1 MLKERKYFISFRPSL
16 SLPSLLEIQKQSYDY
31 FLKKELPKVLKE
43 MLTLEDLSGQKFQLN
58 FLNYFL
64 EESKFDEEICRKRN
78 LTYESPLRAE
88 LRLINKQTGKK
99 KNQIVYL
106 GDLPLMT
113 KRGTFIIN
121 GVERVIIQ
129 QLSRSS
135 GVLFTAALI
144 KRTGERLYGAKVIPE
159 RGAWLEFETDGEKA
173 IWVRIDRGR
182 KIIATALLR
191 VFGLGT
197 NEEIVEAFK
206 KIGGDINSPFLLSTL
221 EKDEAKNEE
230 EGVKEIYRKIRPGEM
245 ATLENARSLIH
256 SMFFRSNRYSLGTVG
271 RFKINQRLGFD
282 EKISASG
289 GKSQFLEAKDLIAI
303 LTEIIRLSINQEE
316 ADDIDHLNNRRIKAV
331 GELVAE
337 RLRVGLMRLQR
348 IIRDKMTILKEK
360 DFNVG
365 QLISTRP
372 MMSVLRE
379 FFLTGQLSQFMDQVN
394 PLSELEHKRT
404 FTLSG
409 PGGLA
414 RGRASF
420 EVRDVHR
427 TFYGRI
433 CPIATPEGQ
442 NAGIVGHLSCYARL
456 NEMGFIETPYFK
468 IKGGR
473 ITNEIIYLNAREEEK
488 YIIAPFTTFC
498 DKKNRILGKRIEARV
513 KGEPSLVEAKEIEFI
528 DVEANQILSVS
539 TSLIPFLEHDDGTRA
554 LMGTNM
560 QRQSVPLIKSE
571 SPLVGTGLEGVVAK
585 STGYMVTAEEDGEIK
600 EVDGSHLVL
609 KTKNKTINYPLIKFY
624 RSNFDTCFNQHPVVE
639 PWQKVK
645 AGQALTDGPSID
657 NGELSLGRNLLVA
670 FLPWGGYNYQDAILI
685 SSRLVKE
692 DILTSIFIKEH
703 IIDVRETKFGPE
715 MTTRDIPN
723 VNQEKLSHL
732 DENGIIVLG
741 SEVKSSDILV
751 GKITPK
757 GEVELSAEE
766 KLLQAIFGEK
776 ARDVYDSS
784 LYLEHGEHG
793 KVIGLK
799 IFSRDEG
806 DKLPA
811 GVIKSISV
819 MVADLRKIQVGDK
832 LSGRHGN
839 KGVVSK
845 ILPDEDM
852 PYLKDGTPVDI
863 VLNPLGVISRMNL
876 GQILE
881 THLGLAAKKLGYQAA
896 VPSLNG
902 LAEKAIKE
910 ELGKA
915 GFSEQGKMKL
925 FEGRTG
931 KAFDREVTVGY
942 LYMMKLNHMVED
954 KIHQRSIGPY
964 SLITQQPLGGR
975 AQSGG
980 QRFGE
985 MEVWALE
992 GYGAAY
998 SLQEMLSIKSD
1009 DIEGRVRAYESII
1022 RGEPIEKIFIPESF
1036 NVLRR
1041 ELEGL
1046 CLKIEMLKKNQ
1057 K

>member
-1 MLKERKYFISFRPSL
+1 MSEERKYFIRFRPSL
-16 SLPSLLEIQKQSYDY
+16 DLPNLLEIQKQSYDY

-64 EESKFDEEICRKRN
+64 EEPKFDEEICRKRN
-78 LTYESPLRAE
+78 LTYESPLRVE
-88 LRLINKQTGKK
+88 LRLTNKQSGKK

-121 GVERVIIQ
+121 GIERAIVQ

-135 GVLFTAALI
+135 GVLFTASLI
-144 KRTGERLYGAKVIPE
+144 KRTGKRLYGAKVIPE
-159 RGAWLEFETDGEKA
+159 RGVWLEFETDGEKV

-191 VFGLGT
+191 IFGLGT
-197 NEEIVEAFK
+197 NEEIIEAYK
-206 KIGGDINSPFLLSTL
+206 KIGGDTAFLLSTL
-221 EKDEAKNEE
+221 QKDEAKTEE
-230 EGVKEIYRKIRPGEM
+230 DGVKEIYRKIRPGEM
-245 ATLENARSLIH
+245 ATVENARSLIH
-256 SMFFRSNRYSLGTVG
+256 SMFFKSNRYDLGTVG

-282 EKISASG
+282 EKI
-289 GKSQFLEAKDLIAI
+289 KSQFLEARDLIAI
-303 LTEIIRLSINQEE
+303 LAEIVRLSINQEE
-316 ADDIDHLNNRRIKAV
+316 ADDIDHLSSRRIKAA

-372 MMSVLRE
+372 IMSVLRE

-394 PLSELEHKRT
+394 PLSELEHKRR

-409 PGGLA
+409 PGGLT

-456 NEMGFIETPYFK
+456 NEMGFIETPYFRV
-468 IKGGR
+468 KGGR
-473 ITNEIIYLNAREEEK
+473 ITNEIVYLNAREEEK
-488 YIIAPFTTFC
+488 YIVAPFTTFC
-498 DKKNRILGKRIEARV
+498 DEKNKILGERVEARI
-513 KGEPSLVEAKEIEFI
+513 KGEPSLVEAREIEFI
-528 DVEANQILSVS
+528 DVGANQILSVS

-560 QRQSVPLIKSE
+560 QRQSVPLIKPE
-571 SPLVGTGLEGVVAK
+571 SPLVGTGLEGVVAR
-585 STGYMVTAEEDGEIK
+585 STGYVVMAEEDGEIK
-600 EVDGSHLVL
+600 EVDGSHIVL
-609 KTKNKTINYPLIKFY
+609 KTKNKTINYPLIKFN
-624 RSNFDTCFNQHPVVE
+624 RSNFDTCFNQHPIVE
-639 PWQKVK
+639 SGQKVK
-645 AGQALTDGPSID
+645 TDQILTDGPSID

-692 DILTSIFIKEH
+692 DVLTSIFIKEH
-703 IIDVRETKFGPE
+703 VIDVRETKFGPE

-723 VNQEKLSHL
+723 VSQEKLSHL

-741 SEVKSSDILV
+741 SEVKSGDILV

-793 KVIGLK
+793 KVIGVK

-819 MVADLRKIQVGDK
+819 MVVDLRKIQVGDK

-839 KGVVSK
+839 KGVISK
-845 ILPDEDM
+845 ILPEEEM
-852 PYLKDGTPVDI
+852 PYLQDGTPVDI
-863 VLNPLGVISRMNL
+863 VLNPLGVVSRMNL
-876 GQILE
+876 GQVLE

-902 LAEKAIKE
+902 LSEKAIKE
-910 ELGKA
+910 ELKKA
-915 GFSEQGKMKL
+915 GFSLSGKMKV
-925 FEGRTG
+925 FDGRTG
-931 KAFDREVTVGY
+931 KAFEREVTVGY
-942 LYMMKLNHMVED
+942 LYMMKLSHMVED

-998 SLQEMLSIKSD
+998 SLQEMITIKSD
-1009 DIEGRVRAYESII
+1009 DVEGRVRAYESII
-1022 RGEPIEKIFIPESF
+1022 REEPIEKIFIPESF

-1046 CLKIEMLKKNQ
+1046 CLKIEMFKKN
-1057 K
+1057 KI